1 MVRKIF
7 DFSKKIVVMV
17 PIMRYINGDGKIQ
30 AIQVARRHHV
40 SKNFKIDKEW
50 KKL

>member
-7 DFSKKIVVMV
+7 DFIKIIAEIVT
-17 PIMRYINGDGKIQ
+17 IMRYINGDGKIHS
-30 AIQVARRHHV
+30 IQVARRHYV
-40 SKNFKIDKEW
+40 SKNFKIHEEW

>member
-7 DFSKKIVVMV
+7 DINKKIVVLV
-17 PIMRYINGDGKIQ
+17 PAMRYLNGDGKIQ
-30 AIQVARRHHV
+30 TIQVARRHHV

>member
-7 DFSKKIVVMV
+7 DFGKIIVVMV
-17 PIMRYINGDGKIQ
+17 VVMRYINGDGKIQ
-30 AIQVARRHHV
+30 TIQVARSHHV
-40 SKNFKIDKEW
+40 SKNLEIDKEW